1 MEKEMKK
8 VFDDVKKGGFGIFD
22 SESKKRINPN
32 TLAFFWDSE
41 KKRKIKRA
49 VVLHRDLMVI
59 EGIYKNKF
67 KNQDS
72 YDLKLFEKDCGL
84 FVERLIRAV
93 EICTLKYVLNT
104 GGALNKFNSTIIKG
118 RKKFVWEH

>member
-1 MEKEMKK
+1 MKK
-8 VFDDVKKGGFGIFD
+8 VFDDVKKRGFGIFD
-22 SESKKRINPN
+22 SESMKRVNPKA
-32 TLAFFWDSE
+32 LAFFWDTE
-41 KKRKIKRA
+41 KERKIKRA

-59 EGIYKNKF
+59 KGIYKKKF

-72 YDLKLFEKDCGL
+72 YDLKLFEKDSGL

-93 EICTLKYVLNT
+93 EICTLEYVLNT